1 MTDKHFDFS
10 GLLDQKDDRTNVS
23 DAKSEVSENIKK
35 TVLKKQKKEK
45 DRKERLREEV
55 NRKRELT
62 LIKTAILKGLQT
74 GESIEELLF
83 KALKGI
89 AVITDDK
96 AFYRQSI
103 NDLEFIYGNVFKNR
117 NIEEIKLFDV
127 EKRLTKLKDYL
138 SKHECEMTLNEK
150 SRIKEAITAHKR
162 MILQLEKTQEG
173 YAASYDRKERQSNS
187 TSNSGICPTAAGKGN
202 E

>member
-1 MTDKHFDFS
+1 MTAKHFDFS
-10 GLLDQKDDRTNVS
+10 GLLDQKDNRTNAS

-35 TVLKKQKKEK
+35 IVFKKQKKEK
-45 DRKERLREEV
+45 DRKERFRKEV
-55 NRKRELT
+55 DRKRELT

-74 GESIEELLF
+74 GESIEDLLL

-103 NDLEFIYGNVFKNR
+103 NDLELIYGAAFENR
-117 NIEEIKLFDV
+117 NIEKIKLSDV

-138 SKHECEMTLNEK
+138 SNHECEMTLSEK
-150 SRIKEAITAHKR
+150 NRVKEAINAHKR
-162 MILQLEKTQEG
+162 IILQLEKTQEG

-187 TSNSGICPTAAGKGN
+187 TSNSGICPIAAGKGN